1 MMEETKRRKTESIV
15 FAALLFAVSALL
27 VYVGGI
33 KEGLK
38 IATAVLP
45 VFGAALIIFSFD
57 QFFVKLGALVLLWIP
72 QILVWKTGDY
82 AALFFPVV
90 SLVFAASNLD
100 PARFRKKA
108 AAASLSIA
116 AVVPFACIIYNAT
129 QYSLRAYFG
138 GRWNKMIVLLVLFL
152 LLFLSLLGMKI
163 KVNKYKTDEKT
174 ILTDSRILFAVAI
187 FDILLGIETLFQFMW
202 DVFTIHHLY
211 CLAWVLFFV
220 GIIRYQT
227 PQAARIMKK
236 LKSD

>member
-15 FAALLFAVSALL
+15 FAAFLFAVFALL

-38 IATAVLP
+38 IVTAVLP
-45 VFGAALIIFSFD
+45 VFGAALIFFSFD
-57 QFFVKLGALVLLWIP
+57 QFFVKLGALVLLWLP

-90 SLVFAASNLD
+90 SLVFAASSLD
-100 PARFRKKA
+100 PARFHKKA

-116 AVVPFACIIYNAT
+116 AIIPFACIIYNAT

-138 GRWNKMIVLLVLFL
+138 GRWNKLIVLLALFFL
-152 LLFLSLLGMKI
+152 LFFCLLKMKI
-163 KVNKYKTDEKT
+163 KVSKFKSDEIT
-174 ILTDSRILFAVAI
+174 ILKDSKILYAI
-187 FDILLGIETLFQFMW
+187 AMIDILLGIETLFQYMW